1 MRVQKSQLETSYF
14 SNNVSNKASRML
26 LEEYPNLASGSESQL
41 KDLVN
46 KSDDVIKKTKPV
58 VEKLHPE
65 RANESEKIKNLNDSI
80 FNNKVKQ
87 ESVFLLFE
95 LTPNKI
101 EKAKISLLKP

>member
-1 MRVQKSQLETSYF
+1 MFTNKKVTPIFSAALSLALLASGTYSLGNEAYAADLNESQKSQLETSYF

-65 RANESEKIKNLNDSI
+65 RAN
-80 FNNKVKQ
+80 
-87 ESVFLLFE
+87 
-95 LTPNKI
+95 
-101 EKAKISLLKP
+101 